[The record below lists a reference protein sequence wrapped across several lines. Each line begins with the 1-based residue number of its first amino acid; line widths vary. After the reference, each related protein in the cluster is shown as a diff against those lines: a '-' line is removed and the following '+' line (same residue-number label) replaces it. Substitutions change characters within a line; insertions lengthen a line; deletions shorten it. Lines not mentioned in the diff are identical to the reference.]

1 MCASS
6 RSLRVGPLAEWP
18 DLHLESLLRALV
30 SHGVDFVIVGGI
42 AVVAHGS
49 ARITRDLDICYAT
62 DQANLDVLGAALLDL
77 DARLRGVPE
86 PVPFV
91 PDGRALRRT
100 TILTLDT
107 DHGWI
112 DLLAAPSGAPP
123 YAALRQRAERVT
135 FGDIAVLVAS
145 LDDLEAM
152 KRAAGRPRDLI
163 DVEEIAVIRRLK
175 RRAGQA

>member
-1 MCASS
+1 M
-6 RSLRVGPLAEWP
+6 AEWP
-18 DLHLESLLRALV
+18 ELRLESLLRALV

-42 AVVAHGS
+42 AVIAHGS

-62 DQANLDVLGAALLDL
+62 DRANLEVLGAALLEL
-77 DARLRGVPE
+77 RARLRGLPE
-86 PVPFV
+86 DVPFV
-91 PDGRALRRT
+91 PDGHTLRRT

-123 YAALRQRAERVT
+123 YGELRRRAERVT
-135 FGDIAVLVAS
+135 LGDIAVLVAS

-152 KRAAGRPRDLI
+152 KRAAGRPQDLV
-163 DVEEIAVIRRLK
+163 DVEEIEVIRRL
-175 RRAGQA
+175 RRRRPGA